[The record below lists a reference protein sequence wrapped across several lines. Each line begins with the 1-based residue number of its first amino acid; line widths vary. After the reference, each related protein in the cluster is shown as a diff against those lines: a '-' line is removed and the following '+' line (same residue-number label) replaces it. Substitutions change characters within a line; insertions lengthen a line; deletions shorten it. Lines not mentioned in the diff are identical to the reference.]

1 MLIGEQLGAYRSRR
15 IVRPYRRSARLWQS
29 LIGQTDS
36 ASRLPSGDGGCG
48 YEIFWRRDCPWPN
61 RQGEWE
67 QWSLNRR
74 IIVGL
79 SFLLLACVSSCRN
92 DNPQADFDRINKAL
106 LHGNLKQAR
115 DEAHRECQWF
125 RSSREWAWKFR
136 TLEARAEI
144 HQGLYE
150 DALNLLKSEPLPSDQ
165 PDLSIPILTIIGEAN
180 ALTHNF
186 SEAERSLNEA
196 TKFCTASAS
205 TSCGYVLRERGVLA
219 GERNQSLAAD
229 RLFAESLAF
238 ARSRGDALLTSYALL
253 SLGYRSLAEGRFDE
267 SIDRSEAGYQAAKAI
282 GAQRIELVTQSN
294 LGWAYYKLGDSEKA
308 LQLSEEAE
316 ELASRLGVVSD
327 QENLLT
333 NIGYIY
339 MDEREFD
346 LAAQSFQQALG
357 LARRINAKEDIYNAL
372 RVMARLSLQTGDL
385 ADASHDAQQALDLA
399 RQDGNHLDELYP
411 TLVQG
416 QIAARRGD
424 TNAAEG
430 AFLQVERDKICPVFL
445 KWEAE
450 RSLARLYEDESQFDS
465 AEKEYRTA
473 LTTFETARSELQHVD
488 SRLPFLSNASRIYD
502 GYLHLLVTRNKTAEA
517 LQVADF
523 NRARTLKEGLGMLPK
538 ATSFAPEPLNAQQI
552 ARHAGGTILFYWLGE
567 EQSYLWAITP
577 RKVGLF
583 QLPPA
588 AEIKTRVERYRKAII
603 EQRESTPTASDDGA
617 ALYRILVEPAKDLL
631 PKDISSKDTESGKVF
646 IVPDGIL
653 NSLNFET
660 LLVSRSPG
668 ETKKGEIKREPKQ
681 HYWIEDVTLSS
692 AGSLRILQASNA
704 AHRKGAGNLLLFG
717 DAIAASEDFPQL
729 PKAAIEMES
738 IKKHF
743 RPAEQQ
749 VFARD
754 QANPTAYLASKPERF
769 SYIHFVAHGTAS
781 RLSPLDSAIV
791 LSRALSKDSVGE
803 GADEDSFKLYARDI
817 IRYPLRAELVTISTC
832 RSAGERAY
840 SGEGLVGLS
849 WAFVRAGAHHV
860 IGALWDVSDTSTPQL
875 MDELYGGL
883 KKGEPPDAA
892 LRNAKLT
899 LLRSGASFRKPFFW
913 APFQLYTGS

>member
-1 MLIGEQLGAYRSRR
+1 MQRRTLNGQHRGAVRSG
-15 IVRPYRRSARLWQS
+15 IVA
-29 LIGQTDS
+29 
-36 ASRLPSGDGGCG
+36 
-48 YEIFWRRDCPWPN
+48 
-61 RQGEWE
+61 
-67 QWSLNRR
+67 
-74 IIVGL
+74 GL
-79 SFLLLACVSSCRN
+79 SLLLLGYLLSCSKQKPE
-92 DNPQADFDRINKAL
+92 DAYDQAYASL
-106 LHGNLKQAR
+106 LHGDLKQAQ
-115 DEAHRECQWF
+115 DEAHRECQRF
-125 RSSREWAWKFR
+125 HSNAEWAWKFR
-136 TLEARAEI
+136 TLEARAEV
-144 HQGLYE
+144 HQGQYP
-150 DALNLLKSEPLPSDQ
+150 DALKLLRSEQLPSDQ
-165 PDLSIPILTIIGEAN
+165 PDLAIPILTLIGEAN
-180 ALTHNF
+180 AKTHNF
-186 SEAERSLNEA
+186 PEAERSLNDAA
-196 TKFCTASAS
+196 TLCVTSASAS
-205 TSCGYVLRERGVLA
+205 CGYLLNERGLLA
-219 GERNQSLAAD
+219 SEQSQSPSAD
-229 RLFAESLAF
+229 RLFGETLAF
-238 ARSRGDALLTSYALL
+238 ARSRKEPLLETYALL
-253 SLGYRSLAEGRFDE
+253 NLGYESLVEGRFDE
-267 SIDRSEAGYQAAKAI
+267 AIDRSEAAYRIASGL
-282 GAQRIELVTQSN
+282 GARRIELITQLN
-294 LGWAYYKLGDSEKA
+294 IGWAYYKLGDSEKA
-308 LQLSEEAE
+308 L
-316 ELASRLGVVSD
+316 ELAAKSVQLADQLGDVRD
-327 QENLLT
+327 QENELT

-339 MDEREFD
+339 MDERRFD

-357 LARRINAKEDIYNAL
+357 LARGINAKEDIYNAL

-385 ADASHDAQQALDLA
+385 ADASQYAQQALDIA
-399 RQDGNHLDELYP
+399 RQDRNHLDELYP
-411 TLVQG
+411 TLVRG
-416 QIAARRGD
+416 QVAARRGD
-424 TNAAEG
+424 TVAAE
-430 AFLQVERDKICPVFL
+430 ATFQEVERDKICPVFL

-450 RSLARLYEDESQFDS
+450 RSLARLYEDERQFDS

-502 GYLHLLVTRNKTAEA
+502 GYIHLLVTQNKTAEA

-523 NRARTLKEGLGMLPK
+523 NRARTLKEGLGMLPQG
-538 ATSFAPEPLNAQQI
+538 TSFAPELLNAQQI

-577 RKVGLF
+577 QKVGLF

-631 PKDISSKDTESGKVF
+631 PKNISSKHTESGKVF

-660 LLVSRSPG
+660 LLVSRSQG
-668 ETKKGEIKREPKQ
+668 ETKDELKQ

-692 AGSLRILQASNA
+692 AGSLRILQASHA
-704 AHRKGAGNLLLFG
+704 AHPEGSGNLLLFG
-717 DAIAASEDFPQL
+717 DAIAASEDFPPL
-729 PKAAIEMES
+729 PKAAIEMKS

-743 RPAEQQ
+743 RPAEEQ

-791 LSRALSKDSVGE
+791 LSRAVSKDSARE
-803 GADEDSFKLYARDI
+803 GTDEDSFKLYARDI

>member
-1 MLIGEQLGAYRSRR
+1 MLIGQQRRANRSSHLDQRSH
-15 IVRPYRRSARLWQS
+15 RPLV
-29 LIGQTDS
+29 IGVF
-36 ASRLPSGDGGCG
+36 C
-48 YEIFWRRDCPWPN
+48 
-61 RQGEWE
+61 
-67 QWSLNRR
+67 
-74 IIVGL
+74 
-79 SFLLLACVSSCRN
+79 LLVACLLSCRN
-92 DNPQADFDRINKAL
+92 DNPQATFDRINKAL
-106 LHGNLKQAR
+106 LHGDLKQAR
-115 DEAHRECQWF
+115 DEAQRERQRF
-125 RSSREWAWKFR
+125 RSSPGWAWKFR

-150 DALNLLKSEPLPSDQ
+150 DALKLLQSEPLPSDQ
-165 PDLSIPILTIIGEAN
+165 PDVSIPVLTIIGEAN

-186 SEAERSLNEA
+186 SEAEHSLNEA
-196 TKFCTASAS
+196 TRLCTASAS

-219 GERNQSLAAD
+219 GERSQSLAAD
-229 RLFAESLAF
+229 RLFGESLAF
-238 ARSRGDALLTSYALL
+238 ARARGDALLMSYALL

-282 GAQRIELVTQSN
+282 GARRIELVTQSN
-294 LGWAYYKLGDSEKA
+294 LGWAYYRLGDSEKA
-308 LQLSEEAE
+308 LGLSKEAE
-316 ELASRLGVVSD
+316 ELASRMGVVSD

-339 MDEREFD
+339 MDEYRFD

-385 ADASHDAQQALDLA
+385 ANASQYAQQALDIA

-411 TLVQG
+411 MLVQG

-424 TNAAEG
+424 RGEAETT
-430 AFLQVERDKICPVFL
+430 FHQVETDKDCPVFL

-450 RSLARLYEDESQFDS
+450 HSLARLYENKLRRDAADH
-465 AEKEYRTA
+465 EYQTA
-473 LTTFETARSELQHVD
+473 LATFEGARDDVRHED
-488 SRLPFLSNASRIYD
+488 SQISFLTNARRIYD
-502 GYLHLLVTRNKTAEA
+502 DYVHFLVASKKSDEA
-517 LQVADF
+517 LRWADF
-523 NRARTLKEGLGMLPK
+523 SRARTLSEGLGLLPK
-538 ATSFAPEPLNAQQI
+538 GASVGPPPLDAPQI

-577 RKVGLF
+577 QKVALF
-583 QLPPA
+583 ALPPA
-588 AEIKTRVERYRKAII
+588 AEIKTRVERYRKALI
-603 EQRESTPTASDDGA
+603 EQRESTPTATDDGA

-631 PKDISSKDTESGKVF
+631 QKNTSSKDAGNGKVF
-646 IVPDGIL
+646 IVPDGVL

-660 LLVSRSPG
+660 LLVSRSQDVVKD
-668 ETKKGEIKREPKQ
+668 EARQ

-704 AHRKGAGNLLLFG
+704 ARRKGAGNLLLFG
-717 DAIAASEDFPQL
+717 DAIAPNEDFPQL

-738 IKKHF
+738 IEKHF
-743 RPAEQQ
+743 PPGEQQ

-754 QANPTAYLASKPERF
+754 QASPPSYLASKPERF

-791 LSRALSKDSVGE
+791 LSRASSKDSAGA
-803 GADEDSFKLYARDI
+803 GADEDSYKLYARDI

-849 WAFVRAGAHHV
+849 WAFVRAGAHRV

-875 MDELYGGL
+875 MDELYGEL
-883 KKGEPPDAA
+883 KKGESPDTA